1 MADDWAGLSAQLGKM
16 QQAWYVAAR
25 SYWSVF
31 DQNADTATIVAED
44 GSTRQVPS
52 WRAISGALGSKAD
65 KATTLAGYG
74 ITAIVLDSPNTASI
88 RKTTATTYD
97 ANIYSSG
104 TLTLSS
110 AGSTGTDYPSLGLHR
125 PGKSGV
131 ALVHKSYGADTLML
145 MEASGNEYRVWHSGN
160 ITPAT
165 ADADGRPLSAAVN
178 CVMVGGDSSGSTR
191 VRNAGGTGDTGVAAI
206 SFECTGVYGTKLAL
220 RNDGIFGVGGWSA
233 APWRWFVDTRNGN
246 MVTAG
251 VVNVGYF
258 SRATL
263 PAANSSPSGIA
274 YITDGPSGP
283 THVFSNGQKWR
294 IPTMTDL

>member
-1 MADDWAGLSAQLGKM
+1 MADDWAGLAVGLGKM

-31 DQNADTATIVAED
+31 DQNADTATIIAED

-52 WRAISGALGSKAD
+52 WRAISGALGAKAD

-74 ITAIVLDSPNTASI
+74 VTAIALDSPYTASI
-88 RKTTATTYD
+88 RKTTVTTYD
-97 ANIYSSG
+97 SNTYSNG

-110 AGSTGTDYPSLGLHR
+110 TGADYPSLGLHR

-131 ALVHKSYGADTLML
+131 ALVHKTYGADTLML

-160 ITPAT
+160 ITPAA
-165 ADADGRPLSAAVN
+165 ADADGRPLSAALN
-178 CVMVGGDSSGSTR
+178 CAMANGDNSGSIR
-191 VRNAGGTGDTGVAAI
+191 VRNAGGTGDAGVSAI
-206 SFECTGVYGTKLAL
+206 SFECAGVYGTKLAL

-258 SRATL
+258 TRATL

-274 YITDGPSGP
+274 YITDGPNGP
-283 THVFSNGQKWR
+283 IHVFSNGQKWR
-294 IPTMTDL
+294 VPTMTDL